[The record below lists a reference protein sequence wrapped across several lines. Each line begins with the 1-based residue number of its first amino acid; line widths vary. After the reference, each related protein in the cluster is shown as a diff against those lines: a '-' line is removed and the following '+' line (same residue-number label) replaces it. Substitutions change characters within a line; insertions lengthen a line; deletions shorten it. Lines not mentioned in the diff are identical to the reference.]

1 MAEDIKEEPKEDKKV
16 TVSAK
21 TILAMQEQMAAMEQ
35 KLADQDAKNA
45 GIEEILAKTA
55 EAGTEPKLREK
66 KNFEPKFRTVRLRKF
81 PIGGDIENQGYI
93 VGWTNRGAYQVV
105 DKSGVSPQIV
115 DMIDVVFLGQERNE
129 EGKIKAE
136 QIRLL
141 DLFNKGQQVHCKILE
156 TKREEI
162 KTPTGEEIDVTV
174 FDPAHGLVATGDKI
188 DGFIVNSEIKYKLKV
203 PGVDD
208 EVWIDSVFC
217 N

>member
-1 MAEDIKEEPKEDKKV
+1 MADEKKV
-16 TVSAK
+16 KKTVEVPADTLLK
-21 TILAMQEQMAAMEQ
+21 MQEQMAAMEQ

-55 EAGTEPKLREK
+55 EAVTEPKLREK
-66 KNFEPKFRTVRLRKF
+66 KNFEPKFRTVRLRKY
-81 PIGGDIENQGYI
+81 PIGGDDTNLGYI

-105 DKSGVSPQIV
+105 DRSGVSPQTV
-115 DMIDVVFLGQERNE
+115 DMLDVVFLGQEKNAN
-129 EGKIKAE
+129 GKVKAE
-136 QIRLL
+136 SIRLL

-174 FDPAHGLVATGDKI
+174 FDPAHGLMATGDKI
-188 DGFIVNSEIKYKLKV
+188 DGWVAYSEIKYKLQI
-203 PGVDD
+203 PGV
-208 EVWIDSVFC
+208 EGETWIDATFC